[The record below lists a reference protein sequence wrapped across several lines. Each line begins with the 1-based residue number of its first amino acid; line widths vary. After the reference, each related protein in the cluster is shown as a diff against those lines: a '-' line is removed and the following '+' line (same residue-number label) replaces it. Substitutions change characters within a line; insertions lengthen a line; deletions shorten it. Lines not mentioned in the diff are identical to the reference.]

1 MAISRLQSQLV
12 EKEQIKDAV
21 EGSWIQ
27 CASSRTVLAR
37 KDDSHVGDLLKM
49 LSLSPFLGI
58 LGQVNLAEIDDM
70 DPNDF
75 YRALGVLPPKPE
87 SVWIGK

>member
-1 MAISRLQSQLV
+1 V
-12 EKEQIKDAV
+12 EKIKGAI

-27 CASSRTVLAR
+27 CASSRTVLTR
-37 KDDSHVGDLLKM
+37 KDDAHVGDLLKM

-75 YRALGVLPPKPE
+75 YRAYCKKLVIILCRKNTHVILILPL
-87 SVWIGK
+87 

>member
-1 MAISRLQSQLV
+1 MEKIKGAI
-12 EKEQIKDAV
+12 

-27 CASSRTVLAR
+27 CASSRTVLTR
-37 KDDSHVGDLLKM
+37 KDDAHVGDLLKM

-75 YRALGVLPPKPE
+75 YRALGVLPPRPE